1 MAYSAPP
8 ANAVDFSVTRRPARL
23 HRIPGLIGVM
33 LMDGPLI
40 PPGAPRLR
48 RRAIAAWVPASEL
61 DVVGCQLM
69 TGMAICDARRG
80 ERLQLATPQ
89 STEGSL
95 GWSAARCADLRQ
107 SEQQQLGSVIQLPPV
122 LACWSAAR
130 QLDARLAAAWSAGA
144 PVPAVIGTQHLQI
157 LAARDRRG
165 ADVSWSVNL
174 RDRPFDPRYDL
185 APPLHMLPV
194 IGQSIPFAD
203 GYVAPAANAV
213 DFSFN
218 HDTTPRSIYPRNS
231 APHTALLGQ
240 LDERDGVGH
249 GRWGAGAWYSHGG
262 YPSWGDD
269 SGGEIGQ
276 LDPPIPP
283 KEAPYHIMNS
293 LACYAVN
300 GSERVAIIP
309 SAMSIKQLIENY
321 AWEFTGTLIGKT
333 AVNFLSADANG
344 PKHLEVTINGWTWL
358 FAVKS
363 FKKSSSLADEQYSF
377 TAYSRSYFLASEMV
391 GTTTVTLGAS
401 IGAWQL
407 VEQLL
412 SPLGFTLERPNP
424 AEWVQT
430 PDWILEA
437 GSASWVSVPP
447 MTVIADIAAAAG
459 AVVTPHMTEDKLII
473 TPRYRVSPWDW
484 ETAPDSAWSHLIP
497 EAMIPTETSEAQHS
511 PQLERVLI
519 AGTTHGVVTEV
530 VRAGTAGSVSAADI
544 SDPLAQSVVVNA
556 ERGRNVLA
564 ESGSIVLMTGQ
575 LPLMPPGQSPGLLV
589 PGQLV
594 KVLREDGKVS
604 RGLVLENAI
613 NPNGVSSV
621 WQNVSLEVHV
631 GDN

>member
-1 MAYSAPP
+1 MAYSVPP
-8 ANAVDFSVTRRPARL
+8 ATAVDFSVTLRPARPHL
-23 HRIPGLIGVM
+23 LPGLTGVM

-48 RRAIAAWVPASEL
+48 RRAIAAWVPAGEL
-61 DVVGCQLM
+61 YAVGSQHM

-80 ERLQLATPQ
+80 ERLQLASPQ
-89 STEGSL
+89 FTEGSL

-107 SEQQQLGSVIQLPPV
+107 IEQQQLATVISLSPV
-122 LACWSAAR
+122 LVGWSAAR
-130 QLDARLAAAWSAGA
+130 QLDTRLAAQWSAGI
-144 PVPAVIGTQHLQI
+144 PIPAAIGTQHLQM
-157 LAARDRRG
+157 LSARDRRG
-165 ADVSWSVNL
+165 ADISWSVNL

-185 APPLHMLPV
+185 TPPLHMLPV
-194 IGQSIPFAD
+194 IGQSISFAD
-203 GYVAPAANAV
+203 GYAAPAASAV

-218 HDTTPRSIYPRNS
+218 HDITPRSIYPRNS

-240 LDERDGVGH
+240 LSERDGVGR

-276 LDPPIPP
+276 LDPPIDPA
-283 KEAPYHIMNS
+283 EAPYHIMNTI
-293 LACYAVN
+293 ACFAIN
-300 GSERVAIIP
+300 GTERVAISP

-321 AWEFTGTLIGKT
+321 AWEFTGTLLGKT
-333 AVNFLSADANG
+333 AVNFLSADTNG

-363 FKKSSSLADEQYSF
+363 FKKISSLADEQYSF

-430 PDWILEA
+430 PEWTLEA
-437 GSASWVSVPP
+437 GSASWISVPP
-447 MTVIADIAAAAG
+447 MTIIADIAAAAG
-459 AVVTPHMTEDKLII
+459 AVVTPHMTEDKLIV
-473 TPRYRVSPWDW
+473 TPRYRVSPWNWD
-484 ETAPDSAWSHLIP
+484 TAPDSAWSHLIP
-497 EAMIPTETSEAQHS
+497 EAMIPTETNEAQHS

-530 VRAGTAGSVSAADI
+530 VRAGTAGSVSAADV
-544 SDPLAQSVVVNA
+544 SDPLAQSVAVNS

-613 NPNGVSSV
+613 NPNGVASV
-621 WQNVSLEVHV
+621 WQNVSLEVHL